1 MILDNAVYVGGERQA
16 ARRPLAGT
24 YRACRKLNGFA
35 WVDLHEPSAG
45 EFASMMREFEPH
57 HLALADANRAHQR
70 PKIER
75 SGDLTFAVLKTAR
88 YLEEPEAVEIGE
100 VRLFVGADFVF
111 TVSLGDPTPVR
122 EARRLLEAAPE
133 RLRRGPEA
141 VLHVLL
147 GRVVGGYAPVVEG
160 LENDIE
166 EIEDEVFG
174 GRPGVSRRIYEL
186 YREVIQFQRATKP
199 LGGVVGSLILEE
211 PDREE
216 GRRLRDLEGQTLRV
230 AEQVEDFRELL
241 TSILNV
247 NLTLIGIDQNDQTKK
262 ISAWAAILI
271 VPTLIAGIY
280 GMNFEYMPE
289 LYWPLGYPFALSLMA
304 LVALLLYRA
313 FRRSGWL

>member
-1 MILDNAVYVGGERQA
+1 M
-16 ARRPLAGT
+16 GT
-24 YRACRKLNGFA
+24 YRACRERNGFA

-45 EFASMMREFEPH
+45 EFASVVREFEPN
-57 HLALADANRAHQR
+57 HLALADANRPHQR

-75 SGDLTFAVLKTAR
+75 SDDLTFAVLKTAR

-100 VRLFVGADFVF
+100 IRLFIGADFVV
-111 TVSLGDPTPVR
+111 TVPLGDTSPVR
-122 EARRLLEAAPE
+122 EVRRILEAEPD
-133 RLRRGPEA
+133 RLRRGPDA

-147 GRVVGGYAPVVEG
+147 GRVVEGYAPVVEG

-174 GRPGVSRRIYEL
+174 GHPGVSRRIYEL

-199 LGGVVGSLILEE
+199 LGGVVEGLVLEE
-211 PDREE
+211 TDREE
-216 GRRLRDLEGQTLRV
+216 GRRLRNLEGQTLRV

-241 TSILNV
+241 TSILSV

-262 ISAWAAILI
+262 ISAWAAVLI

-289 LYWPLGYPFALSLMA
+289 LYWPLGYPFALSLMVLIA
-304 LVALLLYRA
+304 LFLYRA
-313 FRRSGWL
+313 FKRSGWL